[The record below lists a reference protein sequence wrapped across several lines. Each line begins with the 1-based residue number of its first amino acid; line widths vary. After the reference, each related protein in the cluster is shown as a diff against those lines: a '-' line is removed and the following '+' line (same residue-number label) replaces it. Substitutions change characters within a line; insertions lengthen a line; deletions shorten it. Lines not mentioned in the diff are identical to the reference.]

1 MDGHEVVDLAVGR
14 LALHDAENPDEVIAA
29 LDDKTEAVIREP
41 EVAVEDPEVGRFVAA
56 VAVGSRVISES
67 SVRVRMMPA
76 YPTPV
81 DLRCPICMSVLR

>member
-1 MDGHEVVDLAVGR
+1 MKSSISRSAAWLFTTRGQP
-14 LALHDAENPDEVIAA
+14 PDEVLAA